1 MSDKNL
7 KILDCVD
14 VSKTYHGAHTVNAV
28 KGVNVAFESGKI
40 YTIMGKSGSG
50 KSTLLNLIGAL
61 DLPSSGNIFFM
72 EKSLIKMSD
81 NDRAKYRNEQVGF
94 IYQNY
99 MLLSYLSAIEN
110 VMIPMFKAKL
120 SKSERRLR
128 AENLIERMGLSDR
141 KEHYPRELSGGEQQ
155 RIAIARAL
163 CNEPQIIIADE
174 PTANVDKENEILIMN
189 EFVNIKN
196 SGKLVIIATHNEEY
210 REISDRVLMIK
221 EGIIGEGL

>member
-1 MSDKNL
+1 
-7 KILDCVD
+7 
-14 VSKTYHGAHTVNAV
+14 
-28 KGVNVAFESGKI
+28 
-40 YTIMGKSGSG
+40 
-50 KSTLLNLIGAL
+50 
-61 DLPSSGNIFFM
+61 
-72 EKSLIKMSD
+72 
-81 NDRAKYRNEQVGF
+81 
-94 IYQNY
+94 
-99 MLLSYLSAIEN
+99 
-110 VMIPMFKAKL
+110 
-120 SKSERRLR
+120 
-128 AENLIERMGLSDR
+128 MGLSDR